1 MKKVLIFLLSA
12 AVLPLMGQITTP
24 AASPFCKIEQ
34 KIGLGTMTIEYS
46 RPSKKNRIVFGDL
59 VPYEKMWRTGAN
71 ATTKI
76 TFSDDVKVEGQNVP
90 KGTYVLFSIPGEY
103 QWHIMLYSDVNISA
117 SGENYDPAKEVAHF
131 TVSPELIPYTVE
143 SFTIDVNDLRNESA
157 TVNLIWET
165 TMVTFSVTFDSDSKV
180 MSIIDKIMAGPTS
193 NDYFQAA
200 RYFYDTNRDMNIA
213 LGWIQKSTQTDPQF
227 WKLRV
232 EALILAR
239 LGRKAEAI
247 AVAERSKAMA
257 IIAKNEEYV
266 KMNDISIK
274 EWSN

>member
-193 NDYFQAA
+193 N
-200 RYFYDTNRDMNIA
+200 TNRDMNIA